1 MLRKLTLNNFK
12 AWRSLDMEFG
22 KVTGLFGTNSSG
34 KSSILQFLL
43 MLKQTKDAT
52 DRRLVLDM
60 GSPDGLVNLGSFRDV
75 VHRHDAGETL
85 SWELDWSLPDPIRIE
100 NPMGDGMD
108 FLFEGDKIRAK
119 CEVGLRKGIPW
130 ASKLEYVFDD
140 TAFSLTSDPSKPTE
154 FNLDCDHESFS
165 FLRNRG
171 RPWPLPGP
179 VKTHLFPDQVGT
191 YHQNAHF
198 VSDFGLAHE
207 DLMNRIFY
215 LGPLRDYPKRE
226 YLWAGAS
233 PSDVGRRGERTI
245 DAILSASA
253 NGEER
258 QTGPRRPH
266 SPFQEF
272 IADQLNGLGLIESFR
287 VDEIAAGSNIYRA
300 MVKTDKAN
308 AEVLLTDVGV
318 GVSQV
323 LPVLVLLFYV
333 PSGSTVIME
342 QPEIHLHPSVQSELA
357 DVILM
362 ASSARNIQVIVES
375 HSEHMLRRFQRRVA
389 EENVSVEDIRLY
401 FTSML
406 NGAAQLSDLNLN
418 EWGEIQNWPEN
429 FFGDEL
435 GEIAATQIA
444 GLKRKIGG
452 AA

>member
-1 MLRKLTLNNFK
+1 MLRTLTLNNFK

-60 GSPDGLVNLGSFRDV
+60 GGPDDLVNLGSFRDV
-75 VHRHDAGETL
+75 VHQHRVEETV
-85 SWELDWSLPDPIRIE
+85 SWELAWSLPEPLRIE
-100 NPMGDGMD
+100 NPMGNSKDI
-108 FLFEGDKIRAK
+108 LFEGDKIRTK
-119 CEVGLRKGIPW
+119 CKVGLRKGSPW
-130 ASKLEYVFDD
+130 ASKLEYVFNN
-140 TAFSLTSDPSKPTE
+140 TSFSLTSDPSKPME
-154 FNLDCDHESFS
+154 FNLDCDHDSFN

-179 VKTHLFPDQVGT
+179 VKTHLFPDQVGN
-191 YHQNAHF
+191 YHQNASF

-207 DLMNRIFY
+207 DLMNRVFY
-215 LGPLRDYPKRE
+215 LGPLREYPKRE

-233 PSDVGRRGERTI
+233 PSDVGRRGERAI

-253 NGEER
+253 NREER
-258 QTGPRRPH
+258 RTGPRRQRR
-266 SPFQEF
+266 PFQEF
-272 IADQLNGLGLIESFR
+272 IAGQLKELGLIESFR

-333 PSGSTVIME
+333 PSGSTVVME

-362 ASSARNIQVIVES
+362 ATSTRDIQVIVES

-389 EENVSVEDIRLY
+389 EERVSVEDVRLY

-406 NGAAQLSDLNLN
+406 NGAARLSDLNLN

-452 AA
+452 SV